1 MANTVA
7 YLIRS
12 LVTKKKIEHATRC
25 QSYKKI
31 PLSLMLWTI
40 KLGCFPGTP
49 FKPSLVIASKARVYP
64 NTAPERCSILSVM
77 ASWPC
82 HQMFD
87 KTENTR
93 PGQTL

>member
-40 KLGCFPGTP
+40 KLGCFPGAP
-49 FKPSLVIASKARVYP
+49 FKHTIVIISKAKANP
-64 NTAPERCSILSVM
+64 NTAPESV
-77 ASWPC
+77 P
-82 HQMFD
+82 F
-87 KTENTR
+87 
-93 PGQTL
+93 